1 MTLEYK
7 ITEML
12 LHFRLTWKNRAT
24 SDLIWAVR
32 LVAED
37 ANRIDAVD
45 KEVYAVIAK
54 ARCCTWRG
62 IESNIRRAMEQAWK
76 HNRGYMEVLAGHPLD
91 ACPTAAEFIYIC
103 ARAIIR
109 QQTAENLKSMT

>member
-1 MTLEYK
+1 
-7 ITEML
+7 
-12 LHFRLTWKNRAT
+12 
-24 SDLIWAVR
+24 
-32 LVAED
+32 
-37 ANRIDAVD
+37 
-45 KEVYAVIAK
+45 
-54 ARCCTWRG
+54 
-62 IESNIRRAMEQAWK
+62 MEQAWK

>member
-1 MTLEYK
+1 M
-7 ITEML
+7 
-12 LHFRLTWKNRAT
+12 
-24 SDLIWAVR
+24 SVR
-32 LVAED
+32 QERSFCLA
-37 ANRIDAVD
+37 RQTH

-76 HNRGYMEVLAGHPLD
+76 HNRGYMEALAGHPLD